1 MKPRS
6 ILRLPSVRG
15 RYQKSRASLYD
26 DIARGIFPK
35 PVKFG
40 GRCAGWPDDEVDA
53 IINARIA
60 GADDDAIRRLVTKL
74 HAARSAE
81 RDSQDG
87 DQ

>member
-26 DIARGIFPK
+26 DIARGVFTK

-60 GADDDAIRRLVTKL
+60 GADDDAIRILVERL
-74 HAARSAE
+74 HEARKFNAP
-81 RDSQDG
+81 QN
-87 DQ
+87 